1 MTTDPRALLQ
11 RAQSQ
16 TQANRYAFL
25 LRAANNRIIKRITGR
40 A

>member
-1 MTTDPRALLQ
+1 MTDPKALIA

-25 LRAANNRIIKRITGR
+25 LRQLNAKLTEKIRTS
-40 A
+40 

>member
-1 MTTDPRALLQ
+1 MADPKALIA

-25 LRAANNRIIKRITGR
+25 LRQLNAKLTEKIRTS
-40 A
+40 

>member
-1 MTTDPRALLQ
+1 MSDPKALIA

-25 LRAANNRIIKRITGR
+25 LRQLNAKLTEKIRTS
-40 A
+40 

>member
-1 MTTDPRALLQ
+1 MTDPNALIA

-25 LRAANNRIIKRITGR
+25 LRQLNAKLTEKIRTS
-40 A
+40 

>member
-1 MTTDPRALLQ
+1 MSDPKALIA

-25 LRAANNRIIKRITGR
+25 LRLLNAKLTEKIRTS
-40 A
+40 

>member
-1 MTTDPRALLQ
+1 MTDVKALIA

-25 LRAANNRIIKRITGR
+25 LRQLNAKLTEKIRTS
-40 A
+40 